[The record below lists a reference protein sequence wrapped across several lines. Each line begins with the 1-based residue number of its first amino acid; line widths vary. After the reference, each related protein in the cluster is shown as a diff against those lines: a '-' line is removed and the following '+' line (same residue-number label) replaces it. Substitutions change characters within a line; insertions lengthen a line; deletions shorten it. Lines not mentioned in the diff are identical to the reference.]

1 MSVPYNRGPVTDA
14 HIAVLRAEFGATKV
28 YDTVVPGT
36 ATLPYLLVQVID
48 GGETQGPWA
57 DPEATYSI
65 VHQVDCV
72 GRMRSEAQWLQEK
85 AFHLLT
91 DRTAGNFDTPIEIPA
106 GRVVADRLLDAGALG
121 GVTPQ
126 GTPAQ
131 YLYVTQDRYTSWIT
145 PSEL

>member
-1 MSVPYNRGPVTDA
+1 VSVPYNRGPVTDA

-36 ATLPYLLVQVID
+36 ATLP
-48 GGETQGPWA
+48 